1 MLTKCLCKFNV
12 TPYQPNAIIL
22 SYRPIY
28 KGTKLTRATK
38 SEKNSLTQSKDHV
51 VCTCQLCSVK
61 TPTLLINTAASSK
74 LKTPTHQTP
83 PRRKQSS
90 MTISSFVCCFVLTKK
105 KKKKAMI
112 PIISEQPTIHQCSS
126 SFNPKNQCF
135 CVLKKTLFSI
145 HRISVL
151 IPQLTCYYSTNQ
163 PKRLFGLVNTLS
175 KRIIE
180 EFKFFSGYY

>member
-105 KKKKAMI
+105 KKKEGHD
-112 PIISEQPTIHQCSS
+112 P
-126 SFNPKNQCF
+126 
-135 CVLKKTLFSI
+135 
-145 HRISVL
+145 
-151 IPQLTCYYSTNQ
+151 YYIGATNHSPMQ
-163 PKRLFGLVNTLS
+163 
-175 KRIIE
+175 
-180 EFKFFSGYY
+180 FKFQPEKSVFLCLKENPFFHPPHFCPDSSTHVLLLNKPTKKIVWFGKYPFKKNY